1 MAKKPGIDWGGQK
14 KVNLALQ
21 GGGAHGAFTWG
32 ILDAIL
38 EDGRL
43 DIEGITGTSAGAMNA
58 VVFAQG
64 YLEGGR
70 EGARKALETFWQN
83 VSESGSVGGAPQNLV
98 DKLFNPFGFDTSPAY
113 WWLDFVTHYTSP
125 YEFNPLDL
133 NPLRDIL
140 EKTVSFEKVRA
151 CKEIKLFIAATNVHT
166 GKIAIFRREEL
177 TAAHIMASACLPFIF
192 RAVEIDGVPYWDGG
206 YTGNPPLW
214 PLFYETKSPDILI
227 VQINPVER
235 QETPKTARDIQNR
248 LNEIT
253 FNDTLLH
260 ELRAVA
266 FVQKLYDE
274 GKLPPDQYMRPF
286 IHRIDG
292 AEPLKQ
298 FSAASKLDASWPALQ
313 VMRDIGRK
321 AGKAWLDTNYESIGK
336 TDTLDLKETLA

>member
-1 MAKKPGIDWGGQK
+1 
-14 KVNLALQ
+14 
-21 GGGAHGAFTWG
+21 
-32 ILDAIL
+32 
-38 EDGRL
+38 
-43 DIEGITGTSAGAMNA
+43 
-58 VVFAQG
+58 
-64 YLEGGR
+64 
-70 EGARKALETFWQN
+70 
-83 VSESGSVGGAPQNLV
+83 
-98 DKLFNPFGFDTSPAY
+98 
-113 WWLDFVTHYTSP
+113 
-125 YEFNPLDL
+125 
-133 NPLRDIL
+133 
-140 EKTVSFEKVRA
+140 
-151 CKEIKLFIAATNVHT
+151 
-166 GKIAIFRREEL
+166 
-177 TAAHIMASACLPFIF
+177 
-192 RAVEIDGVPYWDGG
+192 VEIDGIPYWDGG

-214 PLFYETKSPDILI
+214 PLFYENKSPDILI

-298 FSAASKLDASWPALQ
+298 YSAASKLDASWPSLIA
-313 VMRDIGRK
+313 MRDIGRK
-321 AGKAWLDTNYESIGK
+321 AGKAWLEAHYESIGK